1 MTNQIQLYSYYRSS
15 CSWRVRLALRLKE
28 IPFEIISIN
37 LLEGQ
42 QNSEQ
47 YLQVNPSGSVPALKI
62 DGLLLTQ
69 SMAILEYLEEA
80 FPQKLRLLP
89 ENSAHRAQVRRLCM
103 ILVADCQPLQNFS
116 VQNKI
121 IELYSRS
128 RPQVQQEWAA
138 FFIAKGLEAFVK
150 ACEKQAGRY
159 SFGSKVTLADLCLIP
174 QLYNAR
180 RFGINVNEQFP
191 LLVAIEEAFKADY
204 PQAYQSALPDAQPD
218 AK

>member
-15 CSWRVRLALRLKE
+15 CSWRVRLALYLKSVQ
-28 IPFEIISIN
+28 FEIIPIN
-37 LLEGQ
+37 LLESQ
-42 QNSEQ
+42 QNSEE
-47 YLQVNPSGSVPALKI
+47 YLQINPSGSVPALKI
-62 DGLLLTQ
+62 NALLLTQ

-80 FPQKLRLLP
+80 FPHKLQLLP
-89 ENSAHRAQVRRLCM
+89 SEPAHRAQVRRLCL

-121 IELYSRS
+121 IELYSRT

-138 FFIAKGLEAFVK
+138 FFIAKGLDAFSK
-150 ACEKQAGRY
+150 ACELQAGRY
-159 SFGSKVTLADLCLIP
+159 SFGSTVTLADLCLIP

-180 RFGINVNEQFP
+180 RFGINVEEQFP
-191 LLVAIEEAFKADY
+191 RLAAIEEAFKQDH
-204 PQAYQSALPDAQPD
+204 PEAYHAAHPDSQPD